1 MKRLKEQQK
10 KIEEINAER
19 RRLSLELE
27 KIKADYKKKNSELN
41 QQANRVAEIHNYDF
55 HEAIQLIC
63 YLVSLVEGKEYVYRE
78 KELPIIE
85 YISGNEQEDYGW
97 CYISKPYYDHP
108 HFRHKIKLQY
118 ICCDYKSAEDEIC
131 AVIDEAHAMGVDIYN
146 NKPLPLFYKML
157 TQPAKNYVQIN
168 IHNSH
173 SAFFESMNGK
183 LTFICND
190 DFTKHLPIT
199 LINYDSKIC
208 DSSYMYIVDFM
219 NYLTVMKLEKED
231 FTLTQD
237 EMMAYARDFAEQ
249 VKKEKSGEEKI
260 LRKTVVEV

>member
-1 MKRLKEQQK
+1 MKRLKEQQEK
-10 KIEEINAER
+10 MEEINAER
-19 RRLSLELE
+19 RRLFALLE
-27 KIKADYKKKNSELN
+27 KAKADYKKKNSELD

-63 YLVSLVEGKEYVYRE
+63 YLVSLVEEKEYVYRE

-85 YISGNEQEDYGW
+85 YVSGNAQEDYGW

-108 HFRHKIKLQY
+108 NFSHKIKLQY
-118 ICCDYKSAEDEIC
+118 ICCDEEAAEDEIC
-131 AVIDEAHAMGVDIYN
+131 AVIGEAHAMGVSIYN
-146 NKPLPLFYKML
+146 SKPLPLFYKML

-173 SAFFESMNGK
+173 SAFFESMNGI
-183 LTFICND
+183 LTFFDND

-208 DSSYMYIVDFM
+208 DPKFMYIVDFM
-219 NYLTVMKLEKED
+219 NYLTVMKLKEED
-231 FTLTQD
+231 FTLTMD